1 MLLEGERLQT
11 TSELA
16 TKREELASS
25 TREIAHLRDA
35 ISSLETKLS
44 SHDADVLSAKE
55 VTVQLDVERELRS
68 RCEVREETER
78 RERIAACA
86 QLLATQTESNARMQQ
101 LEEKMAATVESLRAE
116 LMDTCVRRDAAME
129 SARVHQEQA
138 IQKEGELQHLR
149 FTIENQQSYASSE
162 STEQLGRVMGELEV
176 LKMRLRE
183 VSDMKECEATAATS
197 RIAEL
202 EERLKGFDDQR
213 RKMHNL
219 IQELR
224 GNVRVYARVRPFL
237 PSDGIDL
244 SAQPNPSS
252 SIAVR
257 SDDMSLQIVRTA
269 NGSDRA
275 EDHSFSFDRTF
286 GPSSSQ
292 ESVFQEV
299 SEFVQSALDG
309 YNVCLFSYGQTGS
322 GKTHTM
328 SGSGNGSMRGIIPR
342 AIEQVGSYKTALE
355 AKGWEYQME
364 VSYIEIYNETIR
376 DLLRS
381 GSDEDAKHEIKRDL
395 AGNTTVTDVIVTAV
409 DPNNKEQMDLI
420 MEQAARNRSVEKTA
434 MNDRSSRS
442 HSVFT
447 LHLRATNPTEGSVLK
462 GTLSLV
468 DLAGSERLDRS
479 GATGA
484 RMKETVAI
492 NKSLSS
498 LVDVFAAIS
507 NKQQHVPFR
516 NSKLTYLLQPALS
529 GDGKTLMLVNL
540 SPTEESYFESLCSL
554 RFASHV
560 NQCELAHYGK
570 PKKQVKDGAAAT
582 GAAAENST
590 PSAANNSSKVMTTG
604 NSSKP
609 KPQKR

>member
-1 MLLEGERLQT
+1 
-11 TSELA
+11 
-16 TKREELASS
+16 
-25 TREIAHLRDA
+25 
-35 ISSLETKLS
+35 
-44 SHDADVLSAKE
+44 
-55 VTVQLDVERELRS
+55 
-68 RCEVREETER
+68 
-78 RERIAACA
+78 
-86 QLLATQTESNARMQQ
+86 
-101 LEEKMAATVESLRAE
+101 
-116 LMDTCVRRDAAME
+116 
-129 SARVHQEQA
+129 
-138 IQKEGELQHLR
+138 
-149 FTIENQQSYASSE
+149 
-162 STEQLGRVMGELEV
+162 
-176 LKMRLRE
+176 
-183 VSDMKECEATAATS
+183 
-197 RIAEL
+197 L
-202 EERLKGFDDQR
+202 EERARGFDEQR

-224 GNVRVYARVRPFL
+224 GNVRVFARVRPFL
-237 PSDGIDL
+237 PSDGVDL
-244 SAQPNPSS
+244 ATQPNPSS
-252 SIAVR
+252 SVAVR
-257 SDDMSLQIVRTA
+257 PDDMTLRISRTA
-269 NGSDRA
+269 SGSDRA
-275 EDHSFSFDRTF
+275 EEHSFSFDRTF
-286 GPSSSQ
+286 GASASQ
-292 ESVFQEV
+292 EVVFKEV

-328 SGSGNGSMRGIIPR
+328 SGSGKGSMRGIIPR
-342 AIEQVGSYKTALE
+342 AIEQVGAYKTALE
-355 AKGWEYQME
+355 AKGWEYHME

-376 DLLRS
+376 DLLRN
-381 GSDEDAKHEIKRDL
+381 GPDEDGKHEIKRDL
-395 AGNTTVTDVIVTAV
+395 AGNTTVTDVIVTPV
-409 DPNNKEQMDLI
+409 DPNNGDQMDAI

-434 MNDRSSRS
+434 MNERSSRS

-447 LHLRATNPTEGSVLK
+447 LHLRATNAAEGASLR

-560 NQCELAHYGK
+560 NQCELSHYGK
-570 PKKQVKDGAAAT
+570 PKKQVNATESSTPGGAANHSSKAGT
-582 GAAAENST
+582 SGTNAGSSSKGFMQPTA
-590 PSAANNSSKVMTTG
+590 SAAV
-604 NSSKP
+604 P
-609 KPQKR
+609 KPATSKK